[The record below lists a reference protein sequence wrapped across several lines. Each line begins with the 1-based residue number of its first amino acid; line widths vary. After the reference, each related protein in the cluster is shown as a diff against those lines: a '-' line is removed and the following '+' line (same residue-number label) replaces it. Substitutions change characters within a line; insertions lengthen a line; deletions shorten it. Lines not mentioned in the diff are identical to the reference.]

1 MPGTNLGNTSIFLA
15 MFPIFTLLELTQ
27 FMSVIIERA
36 ETTTYC
42 YESYYFTKQSEIN
55 FMAFHS
61 SITEISQ
68 KKLSLHS
75 FELKPE
81 MIM

>member
-1 MPGTNLGNTSIFLA
+1 
-15 MFPIFTLLELTQ
+15 
-27 FMSVIIERA
+27 MSAIITRA

-55 FMAFHS
+55 FMVFHS

-68 KKLSLHS
+68 KSSPYTLLN
-75 FELKPE
+75 
-81 MIM
+81 